1 MKEQV
6 LNHKQPLSEQQS
18 KKVVYVEMFR
28 AGPQI
33 SSTGQK
39 LVFDES
45 DLDQVVGSYDPIHH
59 EAPLIIGHDQQDD
72 TPALGWVRK
81 VWRKGK
87 ELWGKVELTPKA
99 EQLIKDGVFKKV
111 SSSFYLPEAETNPT
125 PGKLSLRHLG
135 LVSVPA
141 VKGLTAFSE
150 ESEQQTITITP
161 SEGESSIS
169 FKEHLGKNQ
178 TMARKKTKPET
189 PASVSSVIEHTE
201 GGGMTVNIN
210 IGGGDKPKSNV
221 YDDSGNQI
229 SETGAPAEYDMDYG
243 MESDTEAD
251 PAMNTADDSSSDD
264 LGLEDGGPDDT
275 DGTDGADATDGMDGT
290 DGTDSTDPTGD
301 DGGDMA
307 PDAGMNGGADDS
319 STEPSE
325 EGDGAPDDGTEDIS
339 GDMEGDDQ
347 KIAQLASEYEIDELI
362 KALALKTDAASMM
375 EGQGMS
381 YGEMPES
388 LKKAMEAKKK
398 GEGESEDEKK
408 KKKKEEDSEDMG
420 EKCTDAGEP
429 SGAGEPSSEKVK
441 GADEPKGEQVYAE
454 EEAAEEDEEVSEH
467 GEGCKD
473 YEEDEDEKK
482 KKMMKS
488 DMSKE
493 TTPEEATGTLDHS
506 ESAMGVQGQ
515 NDLQARVAELE
526 EELARQKKLMREKEI
541 SDFCETL
548 YGEGKLTQQI
558 VSKTDLV
565 RFMETLNNKNSVNFS
580 ETGKASQF
588 DFFKG
593 VLEKLPSM
601 VSFEE
606 FATPASAPKSRKQPS
621 PSADG
626 YVYDPA
632 TADLHAQALDYA
644 EEKGVEYTIALKAV
658 LSNS

>member
-1 MKEQV
+1 MKDPV
-6 LNHKQPLSEQQS
+6 LNSKEPLSSQQP
-18 KKVVYVEMFR
+18 KKVVFIEMFR

-39 LVFDES
+39 LVFTEA
-45 DLDQVVGSYDPIHH
+45 DLDQLAGSYDPVRH

-135 LVSVPA
+135 LVSIPA

-150 ESEQQTITITP
+150 SSERETITITP
-161 SEGESSIS
+161 SKGESSIS

-189 PASVSSVIEHTE
+189 SASVASVVEHAE
-201 GGGMTVNIN
+201 NGGMTVNIN
-210 IGGGDKPKSNV
+210 IGGQGKSKPNV

-243 MESDTEAD
+243 MESDMDMD
-251 PAMNTADDSSSDD
+251 PAMSTADDSDSSDD
-264 LGLEDGGPDDT
+264 LGLEEDADEDPSMDPSADPSADPMAADPAADPMSPGTDDPGASAPQDGGGMET
-275 DGTDGADATDGMDGT
+275 D
-290 DGTDSTDPTGD
+290 
-301 DGGDMA
+301 
-307 PDAGMNGGADDS
+307 
-319 STEPSE
+319 
-325 EGDGAPDDGTEDIS
+325 DIS
-339 GDMEGDDQ
+339 GDMEDSDQ
-347 KIAQLASEYEIDELI
+347 KIAKLASEYEIEELI
-362 KALALKTDAASMM
+362 KALALKTDATSMM
-375 EGQGMS
+375 EGDGMS
-381 YGEMPES
+381 YGEMPEG
-388 LKKAMEAKKK
+388 LKKAIEAKK
-398 GEGESEDEKK
+398 EGKKPDEEEDT
-408 KKKKEEDSEDMG
+408 KEEKDSEDMG
-420 EKCTDAGEP
+420 ETVKEGEKPSDAGSPPCEDV
-429 SGAGEPSSEKVK
+429 SGAE
-441 GADEPKGEQVYAE
+441 EPKGKPVYAE
-454 EEAAEEDEEVSEH
+454 EEAKEEKEKEEEEEEEVADN
-467 GEGCKD
+467 GEGCKT
-473 YEEDEDEKK
+473 YEEETDEEKK
-482 KKMMKS
+482 KKETA
-488 DMSKE
+488 SK
-493 TTPEEATGTLDHS
+493 EATGTLDHS
-506 ESAMGVQGQ
+506 ERAMGVQGQ
-515 NDLQARVAELE
+515 NNLHARVAELE

-548 YGEGKLTQQI
+548 YSEGKLTGQI

-588 DFFKG
+588 DFFRG
-593 VLEKLPSM
+593 ILGNLPSM

-606 FATPASAPKSRKQPS
+606 FATPNSAPKGRKTPT
-621 PSADG
+621 PTVDG

-632 TADLHAQALDYA
+632 TTELHAQALEYS
-644 EEKGVEYTIALKAV
+644 EQKGVEYTVALKAI